1 MKFKILAEVTIDD
14 ESNLLAVTCDAA
26 SMKSEGEKVI
36 SDIVKDLLYD
46 MDDIEINNIKVA
58 KI

>member
-1 MKFKILAEVTIDD
+1 MKFKIVAEVEIDD
-14 ESNLLAVTCDAA
+14 ESNLLPVTCDVA
-26 SMKSEGEKVI
+26 SMKTEGEKVI

-46 MDDIEINNIKVA
+46 MDDIEINSMKVV

>member
-14 ESNLLAVTCDAA
+14 ESNLLPVTCDAA

-46 MDDIEINNIKVA
+46 MDDIEINSIKVT
-58 KI
+58 KV

>member
-1 MKFKILAEVTIDD
+1 MKVKILAEVTIDD
-14 ESNLLAVTCDAA
+14 ESNLIPVTCDAA
-26 SMKSEGEKVI
+26 SMKREVENVI